1 MVEIFNY
8 STSVYEKHS
17 STNKLVND
25 FRKEIQMEGAAIR
38 DIAKHAQI
46 LDMTPKPSA
55 LSTLMQTNKKTCWA
69 SFSPPTN
76 FHKQRFSTPYLVPS
90 LGSPDKQDQD
100 MEKISSYLKVLT
112 RGKFSYRST
121 ADTLSRKN
129 KRSSDQKRNGQHF
142 EQEELE
148 VEEEVLVREGTVLL
162 RALDQGIKSSN
173 LLIDYVISRIFQFVQ
188 G

>member
-1 MVEIFNY
+1 
-8 STSVYEKHS
+8 
-17 STNKLVND
+17 
-25 FRKEIQMEGAAIR
+25 
-38 DIAKHAQI
+38 
-46 LDMTPKPSA
+46 
-55 LSTLMQTNKKTCWA
+55 
-69 SFSPPTN
+69 
-76 FHKQRFSTPYLVPS
+76 
-90 LGSPDKQDQD
+90 

>member
-55 LSTLMQTNKKTCWA
+55 LSTLMQTDKKTCWA
-69 SFSPPTN
+69 SFAPPAK

-90 LGSPDKQDQD
+90 LGSPDQQDQD

-121 ADTLSRKN
+121 TAPLTRRG
-129 KRSSDQKRNGQHF
+129 KRHPDREDLEEEAANEE
-142 EQEELE
+142 EQEES
-148 VEEEVLVREGTVLL
+148 LVREGKILL
-162 RALDQGIKSSN
+162 RALDQGLKSSN

>member
-1 MVEIFNY
+1 
-8 STSVYEKHS
+8 
-17 STNKLVND
+17 
-25 FRKEIQMEGAAIR
+25 MEGAAIR

-69 SFSPPTN
+69 SFSPPAN

-112 RGKFSYRST
+112 RGKFSYRSET
-121 ADTLSRKN
+121 SPLLKKN
-129 KRSSDQKRNGQHF
+129 KPSSDQDDTSKQSF
-142 EQEELE
+142 DQD
-148 VEEEVLVREGTVLL
+148 EEEDALVHEGKILL